1 MYVKKDYVW
10 NPAKRGCKNGRYLAS
25 IMDSAFICDNVI
37 DADAN
42 SNDKTNLNEKKVTC
56 TMQNFDIFVSFL

>member
-1 MYVKKDYVW
+1 
-10 NPAKRGCKNGRYLAS
+10 
-25 IMDSAFICDNVI
+25 MDSAFICDNVI

-56 TMQNFDIFVSFL
+56 TMQNFDILVSFL